1 VKEAVWGERLKVP
14 ARFLRRVYL
23 VPERVPSN
31 DIFPHNLP
39 FVRDLD
45 LGLKSAV
52 TFFVGENG
60 SGKSTLIEA
69 IAAACGLPV
78 SGGGRNELADRHGPE
93 QRSALGGVLRFSF
106 ARRPR
111 DGYFF
116 RAEFQAHFASLL
128 DRRRDDTDFEG
139 DPYARYGGV
148 SLHARS
154 HGEAFLAVILNRM
167 ESGVFIMDEPESALS
182 PQRQLALLARMAQLV
197 ARGATQFIIATHS
210 PILLPFPEAD
220 IVSFDDT
227 PLRSVRLQDTACY
240 RITQGI
246 LEAPDRYWRLLG
258 QDRTDDEGSA

>member
-1 VKEAVWGERLKVP
+1 VKAP
-14 ARFLRRVYL
+14 ARFLRRLYV
-23 VPERVPSN
+23 VPERVPS
-31 DIFPHNLP
+31 DDAFPHTLP

-45 LGLKSAV
+45 LTFKSAV

-78 SGGGRNELADRHGPE
+78 SGGGRNEVADRHGPE
-93 QRSALGGVLRFSF
+93 QQSALGGLLRFSF

-111 DGYFF
+111 DGYFL

-128 DRRRDDTDFEG
+128 DRRRDDADFDG
-139 DPYARYGGV
+139 DPYARYGGA
-148 SLHARS
+148 SLYTRS

-197 ARGATQFIIATHS
+197 ATGGTQFIIATHS
-210 PILLPFPEAD
+210 PILLTFPEAD

-227 PLRSVRLQDTACY
+227 PLQSVRLQDTACY

-246 LEAPDRYWRLLG
+246 LEAPERYWRLLLP
-258 QDRTDDEGSA
+258 DKPDSEDS